1 TEAIEELH
9 KVGFVHRDI
18 KPSNFAIARKS
29 NQQRT
34 IYIYDFGL
42 CRSFIVSTDGGKTT
56 KLRDPRKNVP
66 FKGTVRYC
74 SLNVHR
80 FEEYGRHDDLWSMLY
95 MIVEMYAGSLPW
107 KGMDRRKA
115 EITKESCDEEFRK
128 SMPKEFLPLVKHLRK
143 LNYLK
148 TPDYVLIK
156 DSLTAACTRN
166 KIDLKAPL
174 DWEAGGKHS
183 STFKNVT
190 QKTKIAKEKDERR
203 EAENDK
209 HTVCDVED
217 IDDNDYGYDD
227 VASHVSGVSGADDTL
242 LKLDDLK

>member
-18 KPSNFAIARKS
+18 KPSNFAIGRKS

-42 CRSFIVSTDGGKTT
+42 CRSFIVSTDGGKTK

-156 DSLTAACTRN
+156 DSLTAACT
-166 KIDLKAPL
+166 L
-174 DWEAGGKHS
+174 
-183 STFKNVT
+183 
-190 QKTKIAKEKDERR
+190 AKEKDERR
-203 EAENDK
+203 EAENDQN
-209 HTVCDVED
+209 TRCDVED

-227 VASHVSGVSGADDTL
+227 VASHVSGVSAADDTL
-242 LKLDDLK
+242 QKLDDLK